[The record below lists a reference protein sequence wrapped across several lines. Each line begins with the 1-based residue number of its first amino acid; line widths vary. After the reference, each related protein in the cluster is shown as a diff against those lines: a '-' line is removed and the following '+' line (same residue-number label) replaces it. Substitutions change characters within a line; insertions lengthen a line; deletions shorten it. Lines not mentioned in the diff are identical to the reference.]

1 MNKINLKNILNGSP
15 QKKGVIIK
23 ILTMKPKKPNSAIR
37 KVAKVNIKGIIIT
50 AYIPGEQHQ
59 QAQLAV
65 HSQVLIR
72 GGRTQDLPGVNY
84 KIIRGALDTSPVLRK
99 TSRSKYGCKKE

>member
-1 MNKINLKNILNGSP
+1 MGKINIKNILNGSP

-37 KVAKVNIKGIIIT
+37 KVAKVNIKGVIIT

-59 QAQLAV
+59 LTV

-84 KIIRGALDTSPVLRK
+84 KIIRGALDTTPVLRK
-99 TSRSKYGCKKE
+99 TSRSKYGCKKQHDN

>member
-1 MNKINLKNILNGSP
+1 MKSKINIKNILNGSP
-15 QKKGVIIK
+15 QKKGVILK

-37 KVAKVNIKGIIIT
+37 KVAKVNIKGVIIT
-50 AYIPGEQHQ
+50 AYIPGEHHQ
-59 QAQLAV
+59 LTV

-84 KIIRGALDTSPVLRK
+84 KIIRGALDTSPVIRK
-99 TSRSKYGCKKE
+99 TSRSKYGCKNL